1 MSVDLRTRTDGPQ
14 PPVDPGD
21 FFGRE
26 LPELL
31 DAHAAAI
38 RPGAR
43 LLALTPLA
51 VETAGESWTLR
62 WTGTRVEIR
71 HRGYDGGGHIR
82 LAPGQLD
89 DLVHDQQ
96 TPTGWRSSG
105 QLDQPAGTIADVLD
119 WWLVLRAAL
128 DGRALHV
135 PGAVTFRDRGG
146 GPLDLHRTFRVDDP
160 IDELRHFLIEAGYL
174 HIAGVFAADEMA
186 AVSREMDA
194 AAPGYTP
201 GDGRSWWA
209 KTSDGERRLV
219 RMQAFD
225 DRSPTTAAIVGTRT
239 FRALGDIPGAG
250 HVWGKRAFNRIEALF
265 KPIGVVEGIS
275 DVPWHKDCA
284 LGRHSYD
291 CCGLTVGISVTGADA
306 DSGQLRVLAGSHR
319 ALIWPQLRQ
328 PGCDLPEVDLPT
340 RTGDV
345 TLHLSCTLHMAQPP
359 VTHERRVLY
368 TGFGLPDRNAD
379 AAPARARLS
388 AVREAAPVTVSQP
401 PGHKI

>member
-14 PPVDPGD
+14 PPVDPED

-31 DAHAAAI
+31 DARAAAVL
-38 RPGAR
+38 PGAR
-43 LLALTPLA
+43 LLALIPLTL
-51 VETAGESWTLR
+51 ETAGETWTLQ
-62 WTGTRVEIR
+62 WAGTRVDIR
-71 HRGYDGGGHIR
+71 RGVHDGGAHVR

-89 DLVHDQQ
+89 DLVHDQG

-105 QLDQPAGTIADVLD
+105 RLDQPAGTIADVLD

-128 DGRALHV
+128 D
-135 PGAVTFRDRGG
+135 DR
-146 GPLDLHRTFRVDDP
+146 
-160 IDELRHFLIEAGYL
+160 
-174 HIAGVFAADEMA
+174 
-186 AVSREMDA
+186 
-194 AAPGYTP
+194 
-201 GDGRSWWA
+201 
-209 KTSDGERRLV
+209 
-219 RMQAFD
+219 
-225 DRSPTTAAIVGTRT
+225 
-239 FRALGDIPGAG
+239 PGAG
-250 HVWGKRAFNRIEALF
+250 HVWGKRTFNRIEALF

-291 CCGLTVGISVTGADA
+291 CCALTVGISVTGADA
-306 DSGQLRVLAGSHR
+306 ESGQLRVLAGSHR

-328 PGCDLPEVDLPT
+328 PHCDLPEVDLPT

-368 TGFGLPDRNAD
+368 TGFGLPDRNT
-379 AAPARARLS
+379 
-388 AVREAAPVTVSQP
+388 EAA
-401 PGHKI
+401 

>member
-105 QLDQPAGTIADVLD
+105 QLDQPAGTITDVLD

-128 DGRALHV
+128 DGRAL
-135 PGAVTFRDRGG
+135 
-146 GPLDLHRTFRVDDP
+146 
-160 IDELRHFLIEAGYL
+160 
-174 HIAGVFAADEMA
+174 
-186 AVSREMDA
+186 
-194 AAPGYTP
+194 
-201 GDGRSWWA
+201 
-209 KTSDGERRLV
+209 
-219 RMQAFD
+219 
-225 DRSPTTAAIVGTRT
+225 
-239 FRALGDIPGAG
+239 
-250 HVWGKRAFNRIEALF
+250 
-265 KPIGVVEGIS
+265 
-275 DVPWHKDCA
+275 
-284 LGRHSYD
+284 
-291 CCGLTVGISVTGADA
+291 
-306 DSGQLRVLAGSHR
+306 
-319 ALIWPQLRQ
+319 
-328 PGCDLPEVDLPT
+328 
-340 RTGDV
+340 
-345 TLHLSCTLHMAQPP
+345 
-359 VTHERRVLY
+359 
-368 TGFGLPDRNAD
+368 
-379 AAPARARLS
+379 
-388 AVREAAPVTVSQP
+388 
-401 PGHKI
+401 